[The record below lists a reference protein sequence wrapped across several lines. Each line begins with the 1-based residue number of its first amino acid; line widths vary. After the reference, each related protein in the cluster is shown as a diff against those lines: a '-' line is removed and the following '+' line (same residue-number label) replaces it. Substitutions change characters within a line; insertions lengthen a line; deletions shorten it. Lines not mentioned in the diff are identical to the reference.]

1 MNGVGYTRG
10 PGASQGRSRANPR
23 RVRVDEGRPHGQGIR
38 FGGLLL
44 SALFIAALSG
54 VRAGAQTS
62 DEEPRRLP
70 SRIAPERAEV
80 DLVLIDVV
88 VRDRKGNPVPG
99 LLPENFALRIDDRS
113 AEISTFESYCA
124 EPVIA
129 GKRGQE
135 SESRPAESSSS
146 GPSRSPERHIIL
158 FFDINQLS
166 EEGRNR
172 SVEASL
178 RFVREQ
184 KADRDL
190 VMLVAMKRHPM
201 LLENFIGD
209 RDRLSARLTAMLTDP
224 EMIDRHYLEE
234 RLNMNDILNQD
245 CAGLAGECTR
255 RLSVAIPYAEEEML
269 RTKRSLD
276 AVRNLMP
283 ALGALPGRKTLV
295 HFSESLRDEPGL
307 QYLILAGS
315 SPAREGIDI
324 RLAITELQKEANAA
338 GVSLYMVWA
347 AGLGEKGSAGM
358 TDTSIRAG
366 GQDTVLLEQALVGG
380 EDASLALTSTLAL
393 ETGGVATQRT
403 NDLGLAFDAVEQDLS
418 CYYVLGYTNRGP
430 GDGRRHMIKVATD
443 VKGARLR
450 HRPYYEDWS
459 EEERLNR
466 RFRSALMAPGYFAGI
481 PVKAEAY
488 ALAPEGRKTPILLK
502 AEFPIEAVTVVR
514 QPDGGLYGEAEVR
527 TTVWTEGREACM
539 FARHIPIALSQ
550 GEKASHRSVIYEAG
564 CELPPGDHEFTV
576 AVLDSGTWEMGAA
589 GTRLPVPARSA
600 GVFGD
605 VVLWTPSG
613 DDILDAG
620 DAGGVGIR
628 SSGSGRGFVPRAQRR
643 FGKMEPG
650 VLYSVVCPPERGARA
665 SGEEVRVGRRLFSG
679 DLEVATFADFVLG
692 SADDPEG
699 SATDRPKGAC
709 EGIFSPIA
717 AGQLGPGGYVFRM
730 QIDGIGAGKVVHDA
744 GIAVSEQDRSSPGS

>member
-1 MNGVGYTRG
+1 MG
-10 PGASQGRSRANPR
+10 
-23 RVRVDEGRPHGQGIR
+23 
-38 FGGLLL
+38 FGCFLL
-44 SALFIAALSG
+44 SALLIAGLAGS
-54 VRAGAQTS
+54 RAGAQTS
-62 DEEPRRLP
+62 DEQPRRLP

-80 DLVLIDVV
+80 DLVLIDVL
-88 VRDRKGNPVPG
+88 VRDRKGNAVPG
-99 LLPENFALRIDDRS
+99 LRLENFDLRIDDHP
-113 AEISTFESYCA
+113 AEISTFENYCA

-129 GKRGQE
+129 GKSGQE
-135 SESRPAESSSS
+135 GGGRSAASSSS
-146 GPSRSPERHIIL
+146 APSSSPERHIIL

-166 EEGRNR
+166 EEGRDR
-172 SVEASL
+172 SVKASL

-184 KADRDL
+184 MTGRER

-201 LLENFIGD
+201 LLENFTSD

-224 EMIDRHYLEE
+224 EMIDRQYLEE
-234 RLNMNDILNQD
+234 RLNLNDVL
-245 CAGLAGECTR
+245 GRECSDPECSQR
-255 RLSVAIPYAEEEML
+255 VAVAVPYAEEEML

-276 AVRNLMP
+276 ALRNLMP
-283 ALGALPGRKTLV
+283 ALGALQGRKTLV

-307 QYLILAGS
+307 QYLVVAGS
-315 SPAREGIDI
+315 TPSAKGIDI
-324 RLAITELQKEANAA
+324 RLNITELQKDANAA

-347 AGLGEKGSAGM
+347 AGLGEKGSLGM
-358 TDTSIRAG
+358 ADASRKVRLVDTIVLERA
-366 GQDTVLLEQALVGG
+366 LISG
-380 EDASLALTSTLAL
+380 EDVALALGATLAL

-403 NDLGLAFDAVEQDLS
+403 NDLGLAFNAVEQDLS

-430 GDGRRHMIKVATD
+430 GDGKRHMIKVGTD
-443 VKGARLR
+443 LKGARVR

-459 EEERLNR
+459 EEERLDR
-466 RFRSALMAPGYFAGI
+466 RFRSALMAPGYFVGI
-481 PVKAEAY
+481 PVTAEAY

-514 QPDGGLYGEAEVR
+514 QPDGTLYGEAEVR

-539 FARHIPIALSQ
+539 FARRIPVTLNP
-550 GEKASHRSVIYEAG
+550 GEKASRRSVIYEAG

-605 VVLWTPSG
+605 VVLWTSSA

-620 DAGGVGIR
+620 DAGEVGIR

-643 FGKMEPG
+643 FGKKEPG
-650 VLYSVVCPPERGARA
+650 VLYSVVCPPERGER
-665 SGEEVRVGRRLFSG
+665 GTGGDVRVGRRLFSG
-679 DLEVATFADFVLG
+679 DLEVATFGDVVLG
-692 SADDPEG
+692 SADDPERNT
-699 SATDRPKGAC
+699 TDRPEGAC

-717 AGQLGPGGYVFRM
+717 AGQLGPGGYVFRI
-730 QIDGIGAGKVVHDA
+730 QIEGIGAGKVIHEA
-744 GIAVSEQDRSSPGS
+744 GIAVSEQDRTRPGS